1 MLTRRQ
7 GQTKRFPSF
16 TRRIRHVG
24 INQTT
29 PAIARF
35 WGAVDYPSEHP
46 PAIKEPYFCN
56 AHLSVSWNLYES
68 VGKTGSGADHI
79 WPALDYVP
87 PWANLLYLDVALS
100 GTNASTGGDKH
111 ILLRMIQNS
120 HNEIYTDNT
129 MAQAKVGNAVAAELQ
144 IGLLRHVIWRYEPA
158 KYGLFQTQLQTQ
170 FTSTSAVIWLKG
182 IGQNADPSPY
192 VGVTW

>member
-1 MLTRRQ
+1 MLGLIRQ
-7 GQTKRFPSF
+7 PPRLPVFG
-16 TRRIRHVG
+16 
-24 INQTT
+24 
-29 PAIARF
+29 
-35 WGAVDYPSEHP
+35 GAVDYPSEHP

-56 AHLSVSWNLYES
+56 SHLIVSWNVFQS

-87 PWANLLYLDVALS
+87 PWANVLYLDVALA
-100 GTNASTGGDKH
+100 GTNAATGGDKY
-111 ILLRMIQNS
+111 IYLRFIQNS

-129 MAQAKVGNAVAAELQ
+129 MAQAKVGNAVAAELN
-144 IGLLRHVIWRYEPA
+144 IGLMRHVIWRYEPA

-170 FTSTSAVIWLKG
+170 FTSTSAIIWLKG